1 MTVPSGS
8 ARGSRWHPGA
18 DFAGILD
25 LSGMN
30 SKRLERIPVLL
41 MVRELGVGGTERQLV
56 ETARFLQRERF
67 VPHVGCFRPDGL
79 RRKDLEEAGV
89 PILHLPV
96 YSFKSLAVLTAAAQ
110 LIRYI
115 HQHRIQIVHSFDAP
129 LNIFAVPVARLA
141 GAPAVISSQ
150 RGHRDLTTQRLKR
163 LLRITDRLAD
173 AVVVNCE
180 YMRQYLIEEEHV
192 VERKVHL
199 CYNGIDTN
207 QYQRRTG
214 KSPYI
219 GQVVIG
225 TVCALRPEKGVD
237 TLIRAFATVRQP
249 GATLVIV
256 GSGPEEA
263 RLRAL
268 CAEAGVDCH
277 FEPATN
283 DVAQWLSHIDI
294 FVLPS
299 RSEALSNALM
309 EAMACGC
316 CPVASRVGGNPE
328 LIEHGEN
335 GLLFQVDGVD
345 ELAHHLQELLADEPR
360 RRRLALAASAKIRS
374 QFTFADAAGTMQ
386 AIYESVLIS
395 TQRKLGAPVES
406 SG

>member
-1 MTVPSGS
+1 MG
-8 ARGSRWHPGA
+8 
-18 DFAGILD
+18 
-25 LSGMN
+25 
-30 SKRLERIPVLL
+30 ERAKPIPVLL
-41 MVRELGVGGTERQLV
+41 MVRELNVGGTERQLV

-79 RRKDLEEAGV
+79 RRKDLEQAGI

-96 YSFKSLAVLTAAAQ
+96 YSFKSPAVLTAAAQ

-115 HQHRIQIVHSFDAP
+115 HRHRIQIVHSFDAP
-129 LNIFAVPVARLA
+129 LNVFAVPVARLA

-150 RGHRDLTTQRLKR
+150 RGDRNLTTQRLKR
-163 LLRITDRLAD
+163 LLRITDRLTD

-180 YMRQYLIEEEHV
+180 YMRKYLIEEERV
-192 VERKVHL
+192 AERKVRL
-199 CYNGIDTN
+199 CYNGIDTD
-207 QYQRRTG
+207 QYQRRVEN
-214 KSPYI
+214 SPYT

-225 TVCALRPEKGVD
+225 TVCGLRSEKGVD
-237 TLIRAFATVRQP
+237 TLIRAFAAVRRP
-249 GATLVIV
+249 DAVLVIV

-268 CAEAGVDCH
+268 CAEAGIENCH

-283 DVAQWLSHIDI
+283 AVAEWLSRIDI

-316 CPVASRVGGNPE
+316 CPVATRVGGNPE
-328 LIEHGEN
+328 LIEAGRN
-335 GLLFQVDGVD
+335 GLLFEVDAVD
-345 ELAHHLQELLADEPR
+345 ELARHLRELLTDRPLR
-360 RRRLALAASAKIRS
+360 QRLALAASAKIMSR
-374 QFTFADAAGTMQ
+374 FTFADAASTMQ
-386 AIYESVLIS
+386 GIYESVLNS
-395 TQRKLGAPVES
+395 TGRMLRDPGA